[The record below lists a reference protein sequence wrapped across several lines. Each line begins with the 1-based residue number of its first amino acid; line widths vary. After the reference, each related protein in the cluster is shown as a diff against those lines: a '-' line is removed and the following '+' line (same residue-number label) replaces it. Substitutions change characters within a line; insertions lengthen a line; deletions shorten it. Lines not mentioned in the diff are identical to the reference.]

1 MQSHNR
7 SNDNGME
14 GHLRVRGAGGRMA
27 RTAEMTVPLHLEM
40 TGTLL
45 LSHGSGYELKL
56 DE

>member
-14 GHLRVRGAGGRMA
+14 GHLRVRGAGGRVA
-27 RTAEMTVPLHLEM
+27 RTAEMTVPLHLKM

-45 LSHGSGYELKL
+45 LSHGTRYELKL
-56 DE
+56 AE

>member
-14 GHLRVRGAGGRMA
+14 GHLRVRGAGGRVA

-40 TGTLL
+40 TDGLL